1 MNVSDA
7 ELQNLR
13 SFHGFTA
20 WVFAA
25 GIGVLSSV
33 AVFMSFV
40 GS

>member
-7 ELQNLR
+7 QLQDLR
-13 SFHGFTA
+13 SFHDFTA
-20 WVFAA
+20 WVVAA